1 MEFNLSELLNLIFGW
16 IPNSH
21 GFETKIEPILIK
33 NIFDANFNKLT
44 LLNRFAY
51 TIVDQQR
58 DVESVIIPLW
68 NTMLYYGMNG
78 NFLLK
83 SPLATEFISSCFQA
97 FGHQQYHTKKELDL
111 QGKSLGSRTDAFLNC
126 YRKRAPEEF
135 FDLIIEHKDN
145 LLELYKLLTDYNFVS
160 DKSAAFFLRD
170 LLGIDF
176 SLVPI
181 DSNVARSVQRIGLYF
196 FNQSAQIPNFN
207 RVLKQI
213 IPIKERTQPD
223 NFRALSNKIFKV
235 CEGHN
240 DGNYSPYKLN
250 RYLFVIG
257 ADLCQN
263 NKCNKCKIKELCYFN
278 NLDSNQQIKFKEK
291 LRS

>member
-1 MEFNLSELLNLIFGW
+1 MEFNLSQLLNVIFDW

-33 NIFDANFNKLT
+33 NIFDDNFSKET

-68 NTMLYYGMNG
+68 NTMLYYGMNSQ
-78 NFLLK
+78 FLLE
-83 SPLATEFISSCFQA
+83 SPLATEFISSCLQA
-97 FGHQQYHTKKELDL
+97 FGHQQYHTKEELDL
-111 QGKSLGSRTDAFLNC
+111 QDKSLGSRTDALLNC
-126 YRKRAPEEF
+126 YRKRSPEAF
-135 FDLIIEHKDN
+135 FNLIINNKDN
-145 LLELYKLLTDYNFVS
+145 LLELYKQLTDYYFVS

-196 FNQSAQIPNFN
+196 VNQSDQIPDFN
-207 RVLKQI
+207 KILNQI
-213 IPIKERTQPD
+213 IPIKKRTNPD
-223 NFRALSNKIFKV
+223 NFRDLSNNIFKV
-235 CEGHN
+235 CEVMGVS
-240 DGNYSPYKLN
+240 NYSPYKLN

-257 ADLCQN
+257 ADYCQN
-263 NKCNKCKIKELCYFN
+263 DKCGKCKIKELCYFN
-278 NLDSNQQIKFKEK
+278 NLDSSRQSKFKDK
-291 LRS
+291 LKS